1 SAAASRSSSPF
12 LTPAQPTSATV
23 LTSWPG
29 ISLRNARGT
38 HSSSSTRI
46 GNQVSFRLLERGDG
60 NVTRDGR
67 EVVKEFIQRMT
78 ALDVVDQRLHGDAGS
93 DEHRG
98 AAQDVRVGMNDGR
111 FFHGPA
117 SPAVRLSAE
126 RNLADP
132 GEPVEDN
139 HVLLCRHHLRKARDV
154 GAAAS
159 EK

>member
-1 SAAASRSSSPF
+1 MTISASERPSKFCWYSRLRSTVITRSNSAAASRSSSPF

-98 AAQDVRVGMNDGR
+98 AAQDVRVGM
-111 FFHGPA
+111 
-117 SPAVRLSAE
+117 
-126 RNLADP
+126 
-132 GEPVEDN
+132 
-139 HVLLCRHHLRKARDV
+139 
-154 GAAAS
+154 
-159 EK
+159 